1 VILGDLDAK
10 PEVPAESQIAVL
22 ADSRIE
28 PSPRGF
34 RVLLSRDE
42 WELVAMVLIVK
53 ALLFWYGMLSFEIHY
68 NKWITSREDA
78 IGLLNHW
85 DVGQYLNIATL
96 GYGTTGDA
104 RLRLAFYPLYP
115 WLIRLLTPVFRSPH
129 LAALAV
135 TTIASMAVAVALFRL
150 MKIDFDE
157 AVARRA
163 VWFLFIFPTSYFLHI
178 AYTESLFLFFVIA
191 AFVACRRG
199 DWLYAGIYGALA
211 TLTHDTGI
219 LLIAAFG
226 VEGLQELWQTR
237 RWNLRWLWVSL
248 IPLGFGF
255 FMLVNYH
262 LAGNPLAFVTV
273 AGEHWTNRLT
283 VPWAAYNQLGVNTWM
298 SPPDAITHGMAIMLF
313 VAGGFIATLASAW
326 WLRPCYTM
334 WMASNW
340 LIIAMQSWDMSA
352 PRLVLAMFPIFM
364 LEAMVSRN
372 RLASAALT
380 VWSILFLALFCGEFF
395 KGHCAF

>member
-1 VILGDLDAK
+1 
-10 PEVPAESQIAVL
+10 
-22 ADSRIE
+22 
-28 PSPRGF
+28 
-34 RVLLSRDE
+34 
-42 WELVAMVLIVK
+42 MVLIVK

-78 IGLLNHW
+78 FGLLNHW

-129 LAALAV
+129 LAGLAV
-135 TTIASMAVAVALFRL
+135 TTIASMALAVALFRL

-163 VWFLFIFPTSYFLHI
+163 VWFLFIFPTSYFLHV
-178 AYTESLFLFFVIA
+178 AYTESLFLLFVVA
-191 AFVACRRG
+191 AFMACRRG

-262 LAGNPLAFVTV
+262 LTGNPLAFVTV
-273 AGEHWTNRLT
+273 AGEHWTNQLRM
-283 VPWAAYNQLGVNTWM
+283 PWAAYNQLGVNTWM
-298 SPPDAITHGMAIMLF
+298 SPADAITHGMAIMLF

-395 KGHCAF
+395 KGHWAF

>member
-1 VILGDLDAK
+1 MLGDLPAK
-10 PEVPAESQIAVL
+10 PEIPAESQVAVL
-22 ADSRIE
+22 ADSPIE

-34 RVLLSRDE
+34 RALLSRDE

-78 IGLLNHW
+78 FGLLNHW

-96 GYGTTGDA
+96 GYGTAGDA

-129 LAALAV
+129 LAGLAV
-135 TTIASMAVAVALFRL
+135 TTIASMALAVALFRL

-163 VWFLFIFPTSYFLHI
+163 VWFLFIFPTSYFLHV
-178 AYTESLFLFFVIA
+178 AYTESLFLLFVVA
-191 AFVACRRG
+191 AFMACRRG

-262 LAGNPLAFVTV
+262 LTGNPLAFVTV
-273 AGEHWTNRLT
+273 AGEHWTNQLRM
-283 VPWAAYNQLGVNTWM
+283 PWAAYNQLGVNTWM
-298 SPPDAITHGMAIMLF
+298 SPADAITHGMAIMLF

-395 KGHCAF
+395 KGHWAF